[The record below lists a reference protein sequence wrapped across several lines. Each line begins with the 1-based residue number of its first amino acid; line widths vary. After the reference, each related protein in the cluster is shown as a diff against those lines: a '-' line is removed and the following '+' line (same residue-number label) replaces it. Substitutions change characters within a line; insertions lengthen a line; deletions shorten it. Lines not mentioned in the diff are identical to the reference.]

1 MYTRGRTAGI
11 VLGTFVC
18 YILGFLL
25 LRRYFFAVL
34 WRMCKILHIPY
45 FGGYFSSA
53 LFELALLIFVLIMMK
68 VTGQIRVLRA
78 PRGTFFRG
86 LFTGGFMIV
95 MAVFAIISAIISRMD
110 SLAFRG
116 KGTILFSTVLFIF
129 TGMAE
134 EFMFRGITADV
145 VLRRGFGAV
154 RGEAASGQSDV
165 QRKAASGQSDVQKEA
180 ASGQID
186 VQGETVSGQMDVQ
199 GEIASG
205 QSTGSKEN
213 ASGQRG
219 ITPGRVWEAVFI
231 SGLLFGLMH
240 GLNLLTAP
248 TLGVIVQMISAVLLG
263 MVIAAIYCR
272 SGNIWVVAAIHA
284 FNDIAAGF
292 PTLVLR
298 SDGGGISGIIGS
310 YGLTHLL
317 SLIPYAVVL
326 IVILR
331 PGKMKEIAEK
341 FAPQ

>member
-145 VLRRGFGAV
+145 VLRRGFSAA
-154 RGEAASGQSDV
+154 RGEAVSGQSDV
-165 QRKAASGQSDVQKEA
+165 QREA
-180 ASGQID
+180 
-186 VQGETVSGQMDVQ
+186 VSGQMDVQ

-213 ASGQRG
+213 VSGQME
-219 ITPGRVWEAVFI
+219 ITPGRVWEAVFV

-326 IVILR
+326 IVLLR
-331 PGKMKEIAEK
+331 RSKMKEIAAK